1 MRVAVYVRVSTGA
14 QANEDKVSLPDQAAE
29 LRALATARNCQTV
42 EPPPFTRRDKLPPGV
57 FGDPGITGDTVEG
70 RPGMVA
76 LLDAVKAGGIDAVL
90 VRDLNRLARDELA
103 AQQIH
108 AVLEAHGVRLITPAM
123 EYDYS
128 NLQHRLMLGLLGSIE
143 AYAKRWLVMNMRR
156 ARDAKKQRGEFGN
169 AHAPYGFRW
178 QSADKITKTAGR
190 PVPVPEEIEVVR
202 EIYRLST
209 QEGLSTEEIAE
220 RLRER
225 NVPTR
230 KAGGW
235 WYCSHVGRILQRP
248 CYKGEWRTAE
258 GVLAKDAPEAVI
270 DGKTWAAAQ
279 RMIERHRTNHGP
291 KVRRDFLLAKL
302 IFCECGSS
310 MTGRRPNRPDRHYI
324 YYTCNARVR
333 GRPHACEG
341 HYVRAEPLEDAA
353 WQMVEALARNPGQI
367 EKLLAATEQ
376 DMLPRWQQELKRTEK
391 LLKDQEFEHERVM
404 VAYRRGVTTLEQFAE
419 EKQQIEAEQVEL
431 RARAQHLEALIEG
444 EQLRQ
449 QTVDRVT
456 LEIEAIAERL
466 DSMTM
471 PERRGLLRRLAF
483 RVTVSPDGSRARV
496 EFAGAPFLDSEGLS
510 PVLSHSDEHSGGRLH
525 LRCLP

>member
-1 MRVAVYVRVSTGA
+1 MRAAIYVRVSTSA
-14 QANEDKVSLPDQAAE
+14 QAGEDRLSLPEQARE
-29 LRALATARNCQTV
+29 LTALCVARDWQIA
-42 EPPPFTRRDKLPPGV
+42 EPPAFPGREALPEGV
-57 FGDPGITGDTVEG
+57 FGDPGISGDGVET

-76 LLDAVKAGGIDAVL
+76 LLEVVKGGGIGAVL
-90 VRDLNRLARDELA
+90 VRDTNRLARHELA

-108 AVLEAHGVRLITPAM
+108 AVLEAHGVLLVTPAM
-123 EYDYS
+123 EYDYA

-143 AYAKRWLVMNMRR
+143 AYAKRWLVGNMRR
-156 ARDAKKQRGEFGN
+156 ARQAKKDRGEFGN

-178 QSADKITKTAGR
+178 DKQAKR
-190 PVPVPEEIEVVR
+190 PVPIPEEIEVVR
-202 EIYRLST
+202 EVYRLST
-209 QEGLSTEEIAE
+209 QEGMSTEEIAE

-225 NVPTR
+225 KVPTR

-235 WYCSHVGRILQRP
+235 WYSSHVGRILQHP
-248 CYKGEWRTAE
+248 CYKGEWHTTE

-270 DGKTWAAAQ
+270 DSNTWAAAQ
-279 RMIERHRTNHGP
+279 RVIERHRTNHGP
-291 KVRRDFLLAKL
+291 RVRRDFLLAKL

-310 MTGRRPNRPDRHYI
+310 MTGRRPTGSDRHYI

-341 HYVRAEPLEDAA
+341 RYVRAEPLEDAA

-431 RARAQHLEALIEG
+431 RARAQHLEALIQG

-496 EFAGAPFLDSEGLS
+496 EFAGAPFLASEGLS
-510 PVLSHSDEHSGGRLH
+510 PVLSHSDEHSGRRVHFRGI
-525 LRCLP
+525 P